1 LERYKDK
8 HKDVENQGL
17 QWDLLKMEIR
27 GFSVMYSKLIA
38 KAWEEQIDLQNNA
51 NELRLK
57 AERNPEDKRVLNEFT
72 PQKHTA
78 IQN

>member
-1 LERYKDK
+1 LKSNENNLERYKDK

-38 KAWEEQIDLQNNA
+38 KAREEEQIDLQNNA

-57 AERNPEDKRVLNEFT
+57 AERNPEDKRALNEST
-72 PQKHTA
+72 P
-78 IQN
+78 

>member
-1 LERYKDK
+1 MKSNENNLERYKDK

-38 KAWEEQIDLQNNA
+38 KAREEEQIDLQNNA

-57 AERNPEDKRVLNEFT
+57 AERNPEDKRVLNEST
-72 PQKHTA
+72 P
-78 IQN
+78 